1 MTHQPVV
8 EGCRKVFAKECD
20 VWLHDSRNRDIVVFI
35 IRTVIVAL
43 PFLPRP
49 GRPVRASFPFE
60 TRFGLSYRPN
70 TPIAT
75 GYLAGFQVLVY
86 FFAFDFVFALN
97 ASCSGEGSMTLN

>member
-1 MTHQPVV
+1 MTHQPIVKGRWEV
-8 EGCRKVFAKECD
+8 LAKECD
-20 VWLHDSRNRDIVVFI
+20 IWLHDSRNRDIVVFI
-35 IRTVIVAL
+35 IRTVFVAL

-49 GRPVRASFPFE
+49 GRPVGASFPFE

-70 TPIAT
+70 ASIAM

-86 FFAFDFVFALN
+86 LFAFDFVFTLN